1 MNENETE
8 QMPQMLSDGIVKY
21 LLDNKPEDVTEE
33 NAGEMAVA
41 FLNGVIKEH
50 FRTLSFVRHAEAE
63 GEEDVLASGIA
74 TQGSDF
80 TIAVVPTGDDH
91 FVFVI
96 PTTSEE
102 YQGDDIIPIALV
114 GGMDNAV
121 ICATVLKSLMDGYED
136 WKARLDT
143 IMEITDGYEIPES

>member
-1 MNENETE
+1 M
-8 QMPQMLSDGIVKY
+8 KY
-21 LLDNKPEDVTEE
+21 LNDNKPENVTEE

-50 FRTLSFVRHAEAE
+50 FRTLSFVRHAETE

-102 YQGDDIIPIALV
+102 YQGDDITPIALV

-121 ICATVLKSLMDGYED
+121 ICATVLKSLMNGYED

>member
-1 MNENETE
+1 
-8 QMPQMLSDGIVKY
+8 MLSEAIVKY
-21 LLDNKPEDVTEE
+21 LNDNKPENVTEE

-50 FRTLSFVRHAEAE
+50 FRTLSFVRHAETE
-63 GEEDVLASGIA
+63 DEEDVLASGIA

-102 YQGDDIIPIALV
+102 YQGDDITPIALV

-121 ICATVLKSLMDGYED
+121 ICATVLKSLMNGHED